1 MLCFTPVN
9 FQKLIPAKYLY
20 TSSMQQLAKNI
31 LFDTS
36 RIFLKSILFEIDF
49 FKFPLTY
56 FVLILNMKSYNLL

>member
-36 RIFLKSILFEIDF
+36 RIFLKSIFLNFHRHIAPTCIDF
-49 FKFPLTY
+49 EHE
-56 FVLILNMKSYNLL
+56 IL